1 MRIVIELRRGVT
13 PKVVLNQLFS
23 NTQLQVNFGI
33 NNLALVDGKPKLL
46 NLKEAV
52 GAFVNH
58 RKEVVTRRTQYDL
71 RRAEERAHILEGLKK
86 ALDNI
91 DEVIEIIK
99 ASETVDAAR
108 TNLIGR
114 FSFSEAQAQE
124 ILNMRLQKLTSLET
138 QKIIDE
144 LNEVL
149 ALIEHLKDL
158 LSSEQKI
165 LGVVREETE
174 EIAATY
180 GDERR
185 TEIVADEIEEINV
198 EDLIQ
203 KEDMVVLISNRGYI
217 KRVPVSSYR
226 RQGRGGKGSASAV
239 LRDGD
244 FIESIFIAS
253 THDYILFISSEGK
266 AYWLKVHEIP
276 EASRQA
282 RGTHVKSILA
292 ISADEE
298 IASVV
303 SLSDFASDQY
313 IFMATCRGVV
323 KRVRTGDFSNAR
335 TRGIVAIR
343 LDAGDK
349 LVTALLT
356 SGERDVVLL
365 TRKGHA
371 LRCSE
376 ETVRAMG
383 RASRGVTGVRL
394 AKDDELAAV
403 IRVEPEE
410 QMLVISE
417 NGFGKRVEYENF
429 TPHGRGTRGQIAYR
443 ITERTGELVEAVP
456 VQSEDDVMCITS
468 QGNTIKLRAKD
479 VPVLGKQ
486 AMGVRIVNIEKPDF
500 VVGIARA
507 AKED

>member
-1 MRIVIELRRGVT
+1 
-13 PKVVLNQLFS
+13 
-23 NTQLQVNFGI
+23 
-33 NNLALVDGKPKLL
+33 
-46 NLKEAV
+46 
-52 GAFVNH
+52 
-58 RKEVVTRRTQYDL
+58 
-71 RRAEERAHILEGLKK
+71 
-86 ALDNI
+86 
-91 DEVIEIIK
+91 
-99 ASETVDAAR
+99 
-108 TNLIGR
+108 
-114 FSFSEAQAQE
+114 
-124 ILNMRLQKLTSLET
+124 
-138 QKIIDE
+138 
-144 LNEVL
+144 
-149 ALIEHLKDL
+149 
-158 LSSEQKI
+158 
-165 LGVVREETE
+165 
-174 EIAATY
+174 
-180 GDERR
+180 
-185 TEIVADEIEEINV
+185 
-198 EDLIQ
+198 
-203 KEDMVVLISNRGYI
+203 
-217 KRVPVSSYR
+217 
-226 RQGRGGKGSASAV
+226 
-239 LRDGD
+239 
-244 FIESIFIAS
+244 
-253 THDYILFISSEGK
+253 
-266 AYWLKVHEIP
+266 
-276 EASRQA
+276 
-282 RGTHVKSILA
+282 
-292 ISADEE
+292 
-298 IASVV
+298 
-303 SLSDFASDQY
+303 
-313 IFMATCRGVV
+313 
-323 KRVRTGDFSNAR
+323 
-335 TRGIVAIR
+335 VAIR